1 MLTKEDLSQIAH
13 LMQITFAQGVEELI
27 NPQFDKV
34 WEKFDSVDKRFEAI
48 DEHFEKLEGRVEG
61 LEGQVGHLRSGMV
74 TKEYLDD
81 RLADLKAD
89 LLETDKKQEEKLNSM
104 VAILTENKTIT
115 SLQAERLHEWDA
127 FRVKGSVKVS

>member
-1 MLTKEDLSQIAH
+1 MLTTEDLSQISR

-27 NPQFDKV
+27 NPHFDKV
-34 WEKFDSVDKRFEAI
+34 WEKFENIDKRFEDI
-48 DEHFEKLEGRVEG
+48 DKRFEKLEGRV
-61 LEGQVGHLRSGMV
+61 GHLESAMV
-74 TKEYLDD
+74 TKEYLDE